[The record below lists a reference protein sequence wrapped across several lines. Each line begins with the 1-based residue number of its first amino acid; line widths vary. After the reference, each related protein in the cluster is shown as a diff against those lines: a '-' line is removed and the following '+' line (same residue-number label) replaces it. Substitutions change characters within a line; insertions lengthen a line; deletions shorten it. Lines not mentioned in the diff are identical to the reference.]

1 MTKYLTDSQFHTHKY
16 SSVSLKFLRENIK
29 FLCLIKKLS
38 KTQILHDGLLMKD
51 ILN

>member
-1 MTKYLTDSQFHTHKY
+1 MTKYLTDSQFHTHKF
-16 SSVSLKFLRENIK
+16 SSKILKFLRENIK

-38 KTQILHDGLLMKD
+38 KTQILLDGPLMKD